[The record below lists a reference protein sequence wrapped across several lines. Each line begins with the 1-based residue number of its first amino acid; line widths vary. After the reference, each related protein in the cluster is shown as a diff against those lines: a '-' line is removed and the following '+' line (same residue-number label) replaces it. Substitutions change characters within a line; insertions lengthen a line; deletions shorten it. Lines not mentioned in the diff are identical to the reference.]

1 MPSEPG
7 VQEHEWVLW
16 VELWLRAVREPAFQ
30 PVAARLY
37 ARYRAWIEDVLRAGV
52 EAGEFTAFPGAVAD
66 HAMALLDG
74 VGIRALLRDPTMGLG
89 APGGLSPR
97 CSRVSSASQPRTS
110 RDLVVN

>member
-1 MPSEPG
+1 M
-7 VQEHEWVLW
+7 LW

-52 EAGEFTAFPGAVAD
+52 EAGEFTASDPGAVAD

-89 APGGLSPR
+89 RARRLVAEVLAGELG
-97 CSRVSSASQPRTS
+97 VAAE
-110 RDLVVN
+110 DLA